1 MSRKYK
7 NASDVP
13 ADVICK
19 RLEELSDAVTKG
31 DKGSHQFTMRIPAE
45 VDRDADIVLDE
56 AARRLKQI
64 PQWRPIEEAPKDG
77 TRILVF
83 RKKETGYENQIIGI
97 DYWNRPGWM
106 KSRLRMPPTHWMPLP
121 SPPEDA

>member
-1 MSRKYK
+1 MG
-7 NASDVP
+7 
-13 ADVICK
+13 
-19 RLEELSDAVTKG
+19 E
-31 DKGSHQFTMRIPAE
+31 
-45 VDRDADIVLDE
+45 E
-56 AARRLKQI
+56 AAMIDKKLKDCPFCGSNEIDSRGWLDGQGKAGPQCMNCGATAESALRWEVRADLA
-64 PQWRPIEEAPKDG
+64 PQWRPIETAPKDG

-97 DYWNRPGWM
+97 DYWNSPGWM